1 MKVFKNQF
9 GLNIIVIII
18 AFTTALPHIY
28 GFLTY
33 GKFYSPLGVKENL
46 QFVRD
51 ETFAYAAE
59 VEQEDNG
66 GEIHT
71 SGNIKICQTH
81 SWAKLHLFYQ

>member
-1 MKVFKNQF
+1 MKFFKNQF
-9 GLNIIVIII
+9 GLSTIVIII

-59 VEQEDNG
+59 VEQVLRGQWG
-66 GEIHT
+66 GDSYLWEYKNMPNPFL
-71 SGNIKICQTH
+71 G
-81 SWAKLHLFYQ
+81 